1 MSKRIVATIR
11 PGTHEGW
18 EVTVAG
24 IYWTSFPNYNA
35 AAEACNALGY
45 LVLG

>member
-1 MSKRIVATIR
+1 MSNRIVATIR
-11 PGTHEGW
+11 PGTHKGW

-35 AAEACNALGY
+35 AAEACNERGY
-45 LVLG
+45 QVL